1 MRIVPLA
8 VPALL
13 CPLAGSAQPGPFL
26 HADLQFAAHVCTD
39 TTYTTDAVQGG
50 LGEVAD
56 LDVTN
61 RGCLSAGERSG
72 VWMHFQTATAGQVGL
87 TIAPPPS
94 TDYDFAVWGPYET
107 PPWTLDAT
115 PLRCSYSAVTGP
127 VGLNFTSVD
136 LSEGAGGDGRVRY
149 LDVLPG
155 EWYVLYVDNFSL
167 NGLGFDLTWQ
177 LQGGATLGCLQAPEA
192 AFSAPVAPVL
202 PGEPVAF
209 TDQSTNYP
217 FAWQWNFP
225 GGLPESSTE
234 RDPQGISYST
244 AGCQE
249 VQLTVYSAVGSATTT
264 MPCAVVVELST
275 GVAEAGPASF
285 TVQQEAALLRITP
298 VDLGV
303 AHELIL
309 LDALGRV
316 VHQRVGQGTALLP
329 TVGLAPGRYSV
340 LFRQAGEQQVRALVL
355 HP

>member
-1 MRIVPLA
+1 MRTVQLA
-8 VPALL
+8 VLALL
-13 CPLAGSAQPGPFL
+13 CPVVGTAQPGPFL

-50 LGEVAD
+50 VGDVAD

-61 RGCLSAGERSG
+61 RGCLFAGERSG
-72 VWMHFQTATAGQVGL
+72 VWMHFQAATAGQVGL

-94 TDYDFAVWGPYET
+94 TDYDFAVWGPFEA

-127 VGLNFTSVD
+127 VGLTFTSVD

-177 LQGGATLGCLQAPEA
+177 LQEGATLACLQAPQA
-192 AFSAPVAPVL
+192 AFSAPAAPVL

-209 TDQSTNYP
+209 TDQSTNFPY
-217 FAWQWNFP
+217 AWQWDFP
-225 GGLPESSTE
+225 GGLPSSSTE
-234 RDPQGISYST
+234 RDPQGVSYSS

-249 VQLTVYSAVGSATTT
+249 VQLTVYNAAGNATTT
-264 MPCAVVVELST
+264 MPCAVLVELST
-275 GVAEAGPASF
+275 GVSEAGPASF
-285 TVQQEAALLRITP
+285 TVRQEATHLCITP
-298 VDLGV
+298 VDHGV

-316 VHQRVGQGTALLP
+316 VHKRAGQGPYLL
-329 TVGLAPGRYSV
+329 TTQGLAPGRYTV
-340 LFRQAGEQQVRALVL
+340 LFQQAGLRQVHAVVL
-355 HP
+355 MP